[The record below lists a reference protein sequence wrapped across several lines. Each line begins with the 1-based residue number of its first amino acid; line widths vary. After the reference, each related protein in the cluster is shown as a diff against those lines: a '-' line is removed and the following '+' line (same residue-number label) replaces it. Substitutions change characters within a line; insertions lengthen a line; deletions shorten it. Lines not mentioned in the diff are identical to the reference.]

1 MKKIVCTV
9 LAVILLVSF
18 ASISFA
24 DSSSDE
30 WKFER
35 KVTIICPWGFGGGAD
50 STIRPMAELLKPII
64 GQEVEVINITG
75 GSGLIAADYA
85 YKQPSDG
92 YTFILGTQSLFIL
105 DIQHALSMNFKE
117 NFIPVARLVHATNII
132 AASKRFMDRNG
143 FKTFSD
149 IMKYIKE
156 HPYRVKAGMFTS
168 TGVDGISLKET
179 LKGLSVLDI
188 DYSSGAEMNAQLVGG
203 NIDLVVTGTSEIKGL
218 LATGEAVPVLALSEK
233 RMKRYPEVECSV
245 ELGINSI
252 LGPARGIFA
261 KKGTPQ
267 EAINAFSDAI
277 EKASHDPKWQEFLVE
292 GSYDER
298 EGFAG
303 SAEYAIDCEKDYKL
317 LSGYL
322 NSEGGMNTEMKD
334 Y

>member
-1 MKKIVCTV
+1 MRKFVCTI
-9 LAVILLVSF
+9 LAVMLVASF
-18 ASISFA
+18 VSVSCA
-24 DSSSDE
+24 E

-35 KVTIICPWGFGGGAD
+35 KVTVICPWGFGGGAD

-85 YKQPSDG
+85 YRQPADG

-105 DIQHALSMNFKE
+105 DIQHTLSMNFSE
-117 NFIPVARLVHATNII
+117 EFIPVARLVHATNII

-143 FKTFSD
+143 FKAFSD
-149 IMKYIKE
+149 IVKYIKE

-168 TGVDGISLKET
+168 TGVDGISLKEA
-179 LKGLSVLDI
+179 LRGLSVLDV
-188 DYSSGAEMNAQLVGG
+188 DYSSGAEMNAQLVSG
-203 NIDLVVTGTSEIKGL
+203 NIDLVITGTSEIRGL
-218 LATGEAVPVLALSEK
+218 LATGEAVPVLVLSEK
-233 RMKRYPEVECSV
+233 RMKRYPDVECSV
-245 ELGINSI
+245 ELGINSV

-267 EAINAFSDAI
+267 DAINALSEAI
-277 EKASHDPKWQEFLVE
+277 EKASHNPRWQEFLVE

-298 EGFAG
+298 AGFAG
-303 SAEYAIDCEKDYKL
+303 SAEYAVACEHDYKL
-317 LSGYL
+317 LRDYL
-322 NSEGGMNTEMKD
+322 SSEGGMNSEMKD